1 MDSSKVKK
9 SILLTGAAGGIGL
22 CLANYLASEG
32 FSILA
37 LDKHAKILDQ
47 PMIDNPNINWIIQD
61 LVSISS
67 STEASQI
74 FYESVKAILQGNS
87 LYAIIHNAAVQCLGG
102 FLDLGLDDWR
112 SSLDVNLL
120 APVAINKLFM
130 RDLIDSHGCIIHI
143 SSIHSHLTK
152 PGFTAYA
159 TSKAAL
165 SGLTRAMAVEL
176 GDRVRVNAI
185 EPAAI
190 RTPMLETGFNDH
202 PELLSVLEEHHPT
215 KSIGSAEDVA
225 RAVSFLLD
233 PANSFLNGCVL
244 ELGGGI
250 HARLHDPA

>member
-1 MDSSKVKK
+1 MRFL
-9 SILLTGAAGGIGL
+9 LLTGAAGGIAEGV
-22 CLANYLASEG
+22 ANAMVNSG
-32 FSILA
+32 WSILA
-37 LDKHAKILDQ
+37 TDQ
-47 PMIDNPNINWIIQD
+47 PNAIQSRRSASPPSVVDWIPLD
-61 LVSISS
+61 LNDLSQKPSS
-67 STEASQI
+67 LRSFE
-74 FYESVKAILQGNS
+74 KATRSRLGANK
-87 LYAIIHNAAVQCLGG
+87 LNAIIHNAAVQHLGT
-102 FLDLGLDDWR
+102 FKELTLTEWRETLDI
-112 SSLDVNLL
+112 NLL
-120 APVAINKLFM
+120 APILLSNLFLD
-130 RDLIDSHGCIIHI
+130 DLIETKGSIVNI

-190 RTPMLETGFNDH
+190 RTPMLEAGFNDH
-202 PELLSVLEEHHPT
+202 PELLSLLEKYHPT
-215 KSIGSAEDVA
+215 NSIGSPEDVA